1 MLYTTSENHQ
11 YRPGAGPVP
20 KKWIETDQSP
30 EDAILDYLE
39 RRVRVWDADRAGD
52 RTVDF
57 RFEDGSDWRLHY
69 DWSVNDT
76 GWYTDESGEQ
86 PWIVDEYRIERI
98 SPEQSQIRDR
108 TPGRDWM

>member
-1 MLYTTSENHQ
+1 MLYTTSENHT
-11 YRPGAGPVP
+11 YRPGTGPVP
-20 KKWIETDQSP
+20 KKWIETDHCP
-30 EDAILDYLE
+30 EETILAYLE
-39 RRVRVWDADRAGD
+39 RRVRVWDADTAGE

-57 RFEDGSDWRLHY
+57 RFDDGTDWRLYY

-98 SPEQSQIRDR
+98 SRDVSTIPDTR
-108 TPGRDWM
+108 PRDWI